1 MPVQYAINEKMKEA
15 AASVLP
21 VTVIVAVLCLALVP
35 VDTGLMLSFL
45 IGSLLLIV
53 GMGLFTLGADMSMSR
68 IGNLIGAK
76 MTKSRRLWLI
86 LALSFV
92 LGAAITIAEPDL
104 QVLATN
110 VPAIDKTA
118 LVLTVSVGVGLFLM
132 ICMARILFRISLR
145 TLLIVFY
152 ALVFLGAFLSDRS
165 ILSVAFDSGGVTTGP
180 MTVPF
185 IMALGVGVASIRSDE
200 DAKADSFGLVALCSI
215 GPVAAVLLLGAI
227 YQPETD
233 AAAETVI
240 AALENTVEMGGQY
253 LHAIPEY
260 MGEVAVAL
268 LPIFA
273 FFLVFQ
279 VVSLHLRRLLMN
291 IISNAVKYNRV
302 GGEIRLG
309 CCEKPS
315 ADPETAQIEF
325 TCADTGI
332 GMSEEFQ
339 KHVFEPFA
347 QERNTARSEYGGTG
361 LGMPI
366 AKSLAEKMGGTLSFV
381 SRQGVGTTF
390 TLSLPFRICHAPEKR
405 NKPKRLL
412 QTSSIAGL
420 HVLVA
425 EDNRMNMEIAE
436 FVLNVEEAFIIK
448 AVNGEEAVRIFADS
462 RPGEIDAIL
471 MDVMMPVMDGLEATR
486 RIRAMKRPDARTIP
500 IIAMT
505 ANAFAED
512 RQRAFAAGMD
522 MHIAKPLEGSEM
534 VETLERFVKSSRK

>member
-1 MPVQYAINEKMKEA
+1 MLAAGADFCYNENRYRVHSACALRASEGDEAGCMLPEISGKGANHLPVQYAINEKMKEA

-110 VPAIDKTA
+110 
-118 LVLTVSVGVGLFLM
+118 
-132 ICMARILFRISLR
+132 
-145 TLLIVFY
+145 VFY

-279 VVSLHLRRLLMN
+279 VVSLHLRRLPFARILAGILYTYVGLVLFLTGVNIGFSPLGYVLGAQLTVGWRVWLLVPVSMLMGWY
-291 IISNAVKYNRV
+291 IINAEPAVHILNRQV
-302 GGEIRLG
+302 EEL
-309 CCEKPS
+309 S
-315 ADPETAQIEF
+315 AGTITAR
-325 TCADTGI
+325 AMGVSLSVAVAAANGLAMVRVLTGI
-332 GMSEEFQ
+332 PILWFLVPGYAVALGLSFF
-339 KHVFEPFA
+339 VPRTF
-347 QERNTARSEYGGTG
+347 TAIAFDSGGVASGPLTATFMLPLAMGACGALGGNVMTDAFGLVALVAMMPLITVQAMGAIYVVKSRRSEQT
-361 LGMPI
+361 
-366 AKSLAEKMGGTLSFV
+366 
-381 SRQGVGTTF
+381 
-390 TLSLPFRICHAPEKR
+390 APAAAFGDDDIIE
-405 NKPKRLL
+405 LWE
-412 QTSSIAGL
+412 
-420 HVLVA
+420 VA
-425 EDNRMNMEIAE
+425 
-436 FVLNVEEAFIIK
+436 
-448 AVNGEEAVRIFADS
+448 
-462 RPGEIDAIL
+462 
-471 MDVMMPVMDGLEATR
+471 
-486 RIRAMKRPDARTIP
+486 
-500 IIAMT
+500 
-505 ANAFAED
+505 
-512 RQRAFAAGMD
+512 
-522 MHIAKPLEGSEM
+522 
-534 VETLERFVKSSRK
+534 